1 MELPPYLLPFLLG
14 LGVFW
19 AVFLLLYREW
29 GLRRYGFS
37 LEGGML
43 LWRTERGLRFIDRTA
58 RRHRGWWLGFGEV
71 GVGCPWGVGCGPGGA
86 APPPPPAAGGG
97 GGVGG
102 GGGWGG
108 GSSSCSSSSS
118 TSS

>member
-58 RRHRGWWLGFGEV
+58 RRHRGWW
-71 GVGCPWGVGCGPGGA
+71 GCG
-86 APPPPPAAGGG
+86 
-97 GGVGG
+97 
-102 GGGWGG
+102 W